1 MDDFSTI
8 EELQRYVGMKNQG
21 NQVNGVSLA
30 GVAVVGIGNFTG
42 LHAVGTPVEVFIVNP
57 NQMIYNPTA
66 PTPVVGGGTLVVS
79 SGGGTR
85 PTPAYPPTPIA
96 ADPSLLAQGGQNTG
110 LGG

>member
-85 PTPAYPPTPIA
+85 
-96 ADPSLLAQGGQNTG
+96 LLIQVLRFVEDKIPDMEVNF
-110 LGG
+110 LVKVYL